1 MIDVLNIHFQQY
13 KLQLLSIKPRKSKS
27 HSHKH
32 EQNISQMQT
41 NHKSYTHKVIILK
54 KHYYTNPHEDYFR

>member
-1 MIDVLNIHFQQY
+1 MSY

-27 HSHKH
+27 HSHKQHSLIHTHKH
-32 EQNISQMQT
+32 EQNISQTQT
-41 NHKSYTHKVIILK
+41 NHKSYTHKVTILK